1 MRLNENLESV
11 YSRGEF
17 GTGLRVRLVRARTL
31 TRDRTSG
38 SPERIVVPE
47 SLELAGPALALVPDP
62 ADDCADEAFE
72 TLLELTRT
80 VDGRENLD
88 LQHSHAI
95 AALARNLARALG
107 LDEEAAR
114 RAYLAGMFHDLGKIE
129 LPEMLLRKPGPL
141 NTREWEEMA
150 RHAERGAELV
160 DRIGGLRDVAEIV
173 ASHHERWDGVGYPN
187 RIAGEAIP
195 IEARIVS
202 ASDAFVTM
210 TADRPFR
217 QALPVAS
224 ALTELIRSAGSGY
237 DPNVVGAV
245 LELAVERRLGI
256 GEQARPSSRSAEP
269 RGRGPQTSRILPPGR
284 SVFRSEPLRR

>member
-1 MRLNENLESV
+1 MRLKENLEGI
-11 YSRGEF
+11 YTRTEF
-17 GTGLRVRLVRARTL
+17 GSGLRARLARARTL
-31 TRDRTSG
+31 SRERTSAG
-38 SPERIVVPE
+38 LERIVVPE
-47 SLELAGPALALVPDP
+47 SLELTGPALVLVPDP
-62 ADDCADEAFE
+62 ADDRADDAFE
-72 TLLELTRT
+72 TLLELTRR

-88 LQHSHAI
+88 LRHSRAI

-107 LDEEAAR
+107 LDDEAAR

-129 LPEMLLRKPGPL
+129 LPETLLRKPGPL
-141 NTREWEEMA
+141 NSREWERMA
-150 RHAERGAELV
+150 SHAERGADLV
-160 DRIGGLRDVAEIV
+160 DQIGGMRDVAQIV

-210 TADRPFR
+210 TTDRPFR

-237 DPNVVGAV
+237 DPAIVGAL

-256 GEQARPSSRSAEP
+256 GEQARALVAV
-269 RGRGPQTSRILPPGR
+269 G
-284 SVFRSEPLRR
+284 